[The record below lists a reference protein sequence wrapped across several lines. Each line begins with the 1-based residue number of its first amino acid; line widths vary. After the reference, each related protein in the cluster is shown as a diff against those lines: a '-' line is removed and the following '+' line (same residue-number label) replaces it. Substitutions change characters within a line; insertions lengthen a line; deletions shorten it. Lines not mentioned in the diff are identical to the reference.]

1 MADIKLSD
9 EELLDIRN
17 QIAMAEKLVEDKL
30 LPQMREAVHRYIGT
44 HVPVMA
50 RDWDIIL
57 NDIYPIIQYEL
68 PSIFFRNPKVYL
80 RPRNKTYIV
89 KKRNPVT
96 GAIEEQQLDSGE
108 SAKTQEAILNYVLS
122 EIRFKEEVRMVLT
135 DALLFK
141 HGILW
146 HGYKGNFGM
155 TEEQS
160 LYIKD
165 ESVFVK
171 RISPL
176 RFLFDP
182 NVTLANID
190 EGSWVGRSFD
200 VPLNDLIEDETLD
213 VDKKMLKGKVGY
225 SIAMTP
231 TNANIGGADTKVLA
245 DQSKSLIDYA
255 DKDFRDSNLA
265 RFVRVYEIL
274 KRPTKKEARNG
285 EKGKMILITR
295 EQKKPLRVSAWPY
308 KAEGWPAKVLQ
319 FNYVPDS
326 VFGLSDLEVFQS
338 IADQKN
344 MVINMQLRNA
354 QENSKVYVGISKEG
368 AVEEDITK
376 MQNGDQCIVTF
387 DSGNP
392 RDRMTVQSAGGS
404 ASSELYLIDQ
414 RIQANLDEKSGVSDL
429 KKGVLRSGEES
440 AASIKVRSAGASAR
454 PLYRQDMMADF
465 LGDSAHYL
473 NQLCKQFFP
482 IDKAVRIVGS
492 LDIQW
497 SNNPSEAE
505 VQADTDVEIDVIS
518 MLPENP
524 EDEIVRLNTIMTM
537 MVNALNDPAVQQKIQ
552 QEGNTF
558 NLSPIIEELLIRLRI
573 KDPDVF
579 RKIKP
584 EESMGFVHVK
594 DIRDAEGNVHAALG
608 GQEPPVPPQA
618 GQDHQA
624 HLEVYG
630 SIATLIQELGQTKAL
645 AVLQG
650 MIQAHQALQQQEQE
664 KSGNGISS
672 LKKPQGLKKPFLQ
685 TSK

>member
-1 MADIKLSD
+1 MADVKLSD
-9 EELLDIRN
+9 DELLDIRN
-17 QIAMAEKLVEDKL
+17 QVVMAEKLVEDKL

-80 RPRNKTYIV
+80 RPRNKTFIV

-96 GAIEEQQLDSGE
+96 GEMESQQLDSGE

-122 EIRFKEEVRMVLT
+122 EIRFKEEVRQVLT

-141 HGILW
+141 HGVLW

-176 RFLFDP
+176 RFIFDP
-182 NVTLANID
+182 NVTLANL
-190 EGSWVGRSFD
+190 EEASWVGRSFD
-200 VPLNDLIEDETLD
+200 VPLNDLLEDDTLD
-213 VDKKMLKGKVGY
+213 VDKKLMKGKIGY
-225 SIAMTP
+225 NIGMTP
-231 TNANIGGADTKVLA
+231 TPQNSGGQDTKVLA
-245 DQSKSLIDYA
+245 DDNKTLIDYA
-255 DKDFRDSNLA
+255 DQDFRNSNLA
-265 RFVRVYEIL
+265 KFVRVYEIL

-285 EKGKMILITR
+285 EKGKMILITK

-326 VFGLSDLEVFQS
+326 IFGLSDIEVFQH
-338 IADQKN
+338 ITDQKN

-354 QENSKVYVGISKEG
+354 QENSKVYVGLSKEG

-376 MQNGDQCIVTF
+376 MQNGDQTIIAF
-387 DSGNP
+387 ESGNP
-392 RDRMTVQSAGGS
+392 RDRMSVQSAGGS

-429 KKGVLRSGEES
+429 KKGFLRSGEES
-440 AASIKVRSAGASAR
+440 AASVQIRNAGASAR
-454 PLYRQDMMADF
+454 PAYRQDLMSDF
-465 LGDSAHYL
+465 LAESCHFL

-497 SNNPSEAE
+497 SNNPSQEE
-505 VQADTDVEIDVIS
+505 IQADTDVEIDVIS

-524 EDEIVRLNTIMTM
+524 EDEIQRLNTIMTM
-537 MVNALNDPAVQQKIQ
+537 MVNALNDPAVSQKIA

-584 EESMGFVHVK
+584 EESLGFVHVK
-594 DIRDAEGNVHAALG
+594 DLRDAEVNVHAALAG
-608 GQEPPVPPQA
+608 SQPPVPPQP

-645 AVLQG
+645 QMLQG
-650 MIQAHQALQQQEQE
+650 MMQAHAALQQQEQE
-664 KSGNGISS
+664 KAGNGISS

-685 TSK
+685 TAK

>member
-1 MADIKLSD
+1 MAEAKVSE
-9 EELLDIRN
+9 EELLDLRN
-17 QIAMAEKLVEDKL
+17 QITMAEKLVEDKL
-30 LPQMREAVHRYIGT
+30 LPQMREAIHRYVGT

-80 RPRNKTYIV
+80 RPRNKTFIV

-96 GAIEEQQLDSGE
+96 GAMEDKQMDSGE

-122 EIRFKEEVRMVLT
+122 EIRFKEEVRQVLT
-135 DALLFK
+135 DALIFK

-182 NVTLANID
+182 NVTLSNID

-200 VPLNDLIEDETLD
+200 VPLNDLLEDGTLD
-213 VDKKMLKGKVGY
+213 VDKKMLKGKLGY
-225 SIAMTP
+225 SIGLTP
-231 TNANIGGADTKVLA
+231 VNPNLGGGDTKVLA
-245 DQSKSLIDYA
+245 DQPKSLIDYA
-255 DKDFRDSNLA
+255 DPEFRNSNLSK
-265 RFVRVYEIL
+265 FVRVYEIL

-285 EKGKMILITR
+285 ETGKMILITK
-295 EQKKPLRVSAWPY
+295 EQKKPLRVSNWPY
-308 KAEGWPAKVLQ
+308 KAEGWPAKILQ

-338 IADQKN
+338 ITDQKN
-344 MVINMQLRNA
+344 MIINMQLRNA

-376 MQNGDQCIVTF
+376 MQNGDQTIITF

-392 RDRMTVQSAGGS
+392 RDRMSVQSAGGS

-414 RIQANLDEKSGVSDL
+414 RVQANLDEKSGVSDL
-429 KKGVLRSGEES
+429 KKGFLRSGEES
-440 AASIKVRSAGASAR
+440 AASVQIRNAGASAR
-454 PLYRQDMMADF
+454 PAYRQDIMSDF
-465 LGDSAHYL
+465 LRNSTHYI

-482 IDKAVRIVGS
+482 VNKAVRIVGS

-497 SNNPSEAE
+497 SENPSQEE

-537 MVNALNDPAVQQKIQ
+537 MVNAINDPAVQAKIQ

-584 EESMGFVHVK
+584 EESLGFVHVK
-594 DIRDAEGNVHAALG
+594 DIRDAEANVHAALG

-645 AVLQG
+645 QALQG
-650 MIQAHQALQQQEQE
+650 MIQAHGALQQEEQE
-664 KSGNGISS
+664 KSGSGISG
-672 LKKPQGLKKPFLQ
+672 LKKPQGLKKPFINVG
-685 TSK
+685 K

>member
-1 MADIKLSD
+1 MADSKLSD
-9 EELLDIRN
+9 DELLDLRN
-17 QIAMAEKLVEDKL
+17 QLTMAEKLVEDKL
-30 LPQMREAVHRYIGT
+30 LPQMKEAIHRYVGT

-50 RDWDIIL
+50 RDWDIVL

-80 RPRNKTYIV
+80 KPRNKTFIA

-96 GAIEEQQLDSGE
+96 GEMEEKQLDSSE

-122 EIRFKEEVRMVLT
+122 EIRFKEEVRQVLT

-141 HGILW
+141 HGVLW

-176 RFLFDP
+176 RFIFDP
-182 NVTLANID
+182 NVTLSSIEEAQ
-190 EGSWVGRSFD
+190 WVGRSFD
-200 VPLNDLIEDETLD
+200 VPLNDLLEDDTLD
-213 VDKKMLKGKVGY
+213 VDKKMLKGKLGY
-225 SIAMTP
+225 AIGMNPSNP
-231 TNANIGGADTKVLA
+231 NAGGADTKVLA
-245 DQSKSLIDYA
+245 NDTKSLIDYA
-255 DKDFRDSNLA
+255 DKDFRDSNYA
-265 RFVRVYEIL
+265 KFVRVYEIF
-274 KRPTKKEARNG
+274 KRPTKKEARDG
-285 EKGKMILITR
+285 KKGKIILITK
-295 EQKKPLRVSAWPY
+295 EQRKPLRVSDWPY
-308 KAEGWPAKVLQ
+308 KAEGWPAKILQ

-326 VFGLSDLEVFQS
+326 IFGISDLEVFQQ
-338 IADQKN
+338 ITDQKN

-376 MQNGDQCIVTF
+376 MQNGDQTIITF
-387 DSGNP
+387 ESGNP
-392 RDRMTVQSAGGS
+392 RDRMSVQSAGGS

-429 KKGVLRSGEES
+429 KKGFLRSGEES
-440 AASIKVRSAGASAR
+440 ATSVQIRNAGASAR
-454 PLYRQDMMADF
+454 PAYRQDLMADF
-465 LGDSAHYL
+465 LADSAHFI

-497 SNNPSEAE
+497 SNNPSKEE
-505 VQADTDVEIDVIS
+505 IQADTDVEIDVIS
-518 MLPENP
+518 MLPERP
-524 EDEIVRLNTIMTM
+524 EDEIQRLNVILSM
-537 MVNALNDPAVQQKIQ
+537 MVNATNDPAISQKIA

-558 NLSPIIEELLIRLRI
+558 NISPIIEELMTRLKI

-594 DIRDAEGNVHAALG
+594 DIRDAEQNVHAALG
-608 GQEPPVPPQA
+608 GQEPPVPPA
-618 GQDHQA
+618 EGQDHQA

-645 AVLQG
+645 AMLQG
-650 MIQAHQALQQQEQE
+650 MIQAHSALQQQEQE
-664 KSGNGISS
+664 KSGNGVGG
-672 LKKPQGLKKPFLQ
+672 LKKPQGLKKPFL
-685 TSK
+685 SVGK

>member
-1 MADIKLSD
+1 MADSKLSD
-9 EELLDIRN
+9 DELLDIRN
-17 QIAMAEKLVEDKL
+17 QLTMAEKLVEDKL
-30 LPQMREAVHRYIGT
+30 LPQMREAIHRYIGT
-44 HVPVMA
+44 HVPIMA
-50 RDWDIIL
+50 RDWDIVL

-80 RPRNKTYIV
+80 KPRNKTFIA

-96 GAIEEQQLDSGE
+96 GEMEEKQLDSSE

-122 EIRFKEEVRMVLT
+122 EIRFKEEVRQVLT

-141 HGILW
+141 HGVLW

-176 RFLFDP
+176 RFVFDP
-182 NVTLANID
+182 NVTIASI
-190 EGSWVGRSFD
+190 EEATWVGRSFD
-200 VPLNDLIEDETLD
+200 VPLNDLLEDDTLD
-213 VDKKMLKGKVGY
+213 VDRKMLKGKLGY
-225 SIAMTP
+225 GIGMTP
-231 TNANIGGADTKVLA
+231 VNPNAGGADTKVLA
-245 DQSKSLIDYA
+245 NDTKSLIDYA
-255 DKDFRDSNLA
+255 DKDFRDSNYA
-265 RFVRVYEIL
+265 KFVRVYEIF
-274 KRPTKKEARNG
+274 KRPTKKEAREG
-285 EKGKMILITR
+285 KKGKIILITK
-295 EQKKPLRVSAWPY
+295 EQRKPLRVSDWPY
-308 KAEGWPAKVLQ
+308 KAEGWPAKILQ

-326 VFGLSDLEVFQS
+326 IFGISDLEVFQQ
-338 IADQKN
+338 ITDQKN

-376 MQNGDQCIVTF
+376 MQNGDQTIITF
-387 DSGNP
+387 ESGNP
-392 RDRMTVQSAGGS
+392 RDRMSVQSAGGS

-429 KKGVLRSGEES
+429 KKGFLRSGEES
-440 AASIKVRSAGASAR
+440 AASVQIRNAGASAR
-454 PLYRQDMMADF
+454 PAYRQDLMADF
-465 LGDSAHYL
+465 LADSAHFI

-497 SNNPSEAE
+497 SNNPSKEE
-505 VQADTDVEIDVIS
+505 IQADTDVEIDVVS
-518 MLPENP
+518 MLPERP
-524 EDEIVRLNTIMTM
+524 EDEIQRLNVILSM
-537 MVNALNDPAVQQKIQ
+537 MVNAINDPAVSQKIA

-558 NLSPIIEELLIRLRI
+558 NISPVIEELLMRLKI
-573 KDPDVF
+573 KDPDIF

-608 GQEPPVPPQA
+608 GKEPPVPPA
-618 GQDHQA
+618 EGQDHQA

-630 SIATLIQELGQTKAL
+630 SIAQLISELGNNPASQA
-645 AVLQG
+645 LQG
-650 MIQAHQALQQQEQE
+650 LIQAHAALQQQEQE
-664 KSGNGISS
+664 KSGNGIGG
-672 LKKPQGLKKPFLQ
+672 LKKPQGLKKPFL
-685 TSK
+685 SVGK